1 MTTDTHPP
9 GHIVIVGGGTAG
21 WIAASI
27 LMHSLGKYGSKITL
41 IESSNIPTIGVGEGT
56 TPLFKQLLHYLD
68 IPEKEFMSKC
78 NATYKHGISFP
89 DWAVDNG
96 KFTGYFHP
104 FNSPGYNQY
113 DHDFF
118 NMCNKRRNKHHVD
131 TDPSSYFF
139 GAELA
144 KQGKAP
150 VGPAP
155 LNSDHIGYAYHFDAG
170 LLAELLKTRCLNKG
184 ITHIVSEV
192 NEVTLNDNG
201 DISQLELSN
210 DNTVNG
216 DFFIDCTGFARK
228 LIKQALGVE
237 ITSYK
242 DKLFNN
248 SAVVIRTP
256 AEQREEIT
264 PFTESRALK
273 HGWAW
278 RIPLIDSTGWGYVY
292 SNKYTSEHEA
302 EHELR
307 ELIGD
312 EAKDLPARQLGFE
325 LARVNE
331 HWKNNC
337 LAVGL
342 SQGFIE
348 PLEATALGLVQFSLI
363 RFVSYF
369 DKGNYQATYREHFN
383 NIINAAFDST
393 CEYIQMHYKLN
404 TRSDSQYWC
413 DNSANNNISANS
425 GALIAGWDN
434 SQVNFDEVIAQYMT
448 DSTYPAYSWYCILSG
463 MGRYPEQTKK
473 ATTSASIENPFKQE
487 VSKYFDHQAYLS
499 SS

>member
-1 MTTDTHPP
+1 
-9 GHIVIVGGGTAG
+9 
-21 WIAASI
+21 
-27 LMHSLGKYGSKITL
+27 
-41 IESSNIPTIGVGEGT
+41 
-56 TPLFKQLLHYLD
+56 
-68 IPEKEFMSKC
+68 
-78 NATYKHGISFP
+78 
-89 DWAVDNG
+89 
-96 KFTGYFHP
+96 
-104 FNSPGYNQY
+104 
-113 DHDFF
+113 
-118 NMCNKRRNKHHVD
+118 
-131 TDPSSYFF
+131 
-139 GAELA
+139 LA

-155 LNSDHIGYAYHFDAG
+155 LNSDNIGYAYHFDAG

-264 PFTESRALK
+264 PFTVSRALK

-302 EHELR
+302 EQELR